1 MKALCINGL
10 RAFLLCAGLLAAHC
24 AQAAALAA
32 GPMAGG
38 LAAGPMAGHRDA
50 RSVILWLQ
58 GDAKAAV
65 QIEYW
70 PASVEYRKAGSTPR
84 ARSAPQMLN
93 SADDFA
99 AHITL
104 SSLIPG
110 TVYHYRVFIDGK
122 EVKLPQP
129 LSFTTEALWQWRR
142 HAFIAAQGHVVPDF
156 KVAFGSC
163 VYVNDPPYDR
173 SLNPSG
179 AFGKGYEIFN
189 SIAAQKPDVM
199 LWLGDNNYLREA
211 DYASPSGMAYRYRH
225 DRALPALHN
234 LLRTGHH
241 YAIWDDHDYG
251 PNDSNSSFI
260 YKGEALK
267 LFQRYWANGAYGL
280 PGGLPGAAGGL
291 PETSGIFRSVSI
303 NDADFFL
310 LDNRTH
316 RDSDKLQDAGKTMLG
331 ASQLRWLKNALLAST
346 AHVKVIVSGGQMLKT
361 TPPQFE
367 GWSNFANERGGFL
380 DWLAAQRVNG
390 VLFLSGDRHHTV
402 LTKLER
408 AGTYPL
414 YDFTCSPLTAGAFMP
429 GKNEDMTHTD
439 ADTVVSQRNFCSIDF
454 SGSWG
459 ERKLTLKSFDATGT
473 ELWKREINVKE
484 LSAAR

>member
-1 MKALCINGL
+1 MKAWCTNVV
-10 RAFLLCAGLLAAHC
+10 RATLLGC
-24 AQAAALAA
+24 AALPVFAA
-32 GPMAGG
+32 G

-58 GDAKAAV
+58 GDGKASA

-70 PASVEYRKAGSTPR
+70 RAGAAPRAGAGSKSGAAPR
-84 ARSAPQMLN
+84 ARSTPQPLG
-93 SADDFA
+93 AQHDFA
-99 AHITL
+99 AHIEL
-104 SSLIPG
+104 SNLTPG
-110 TVYHYRVFIDGK
+110 ATYHYRVLLDGK
-122 EVKLPQP
+122 EARLPQP
-129 LSFTTEALWQWRR
+129 LSFATESLWQWRR
-142 HAFIAAQGHVVPDF
+142 HSFIAAQGHVAPDF

-173 SLNPSG
+173 SLNPAG
-179 AFGKGYEIFN
+179 AFGSGYEIFN

-199 LWLGDNNYLREA
+199 LWLGDNHYLREA

-225 DRALPALHN
+225 DRALPALQN

-241 YAIWDDHDYG
+241 YATWDDHDYG

-280 PGGLPGAAGGL
+280 PETAGV
-291 PETSGIFRSVSI
+291 FRVVSL

-316 RDSDKLQDAGKTMLG
+316 RDSDKLQVSSQDAGKTMLG
-331 ASQLRWLKNALLAST
+331 AAQLRWLKNALLAST

-361 TPPQFE
+361 TPQQYE
-367 GWSNFANERGGFL
+367 GWSNFPGERAGFL
-380 DWLAAQRVNG
+380 DWLTAQRING

-402 LTKLER
+402 LTRQER

-414 YDFTCSPLTAGAFMP
+414 YDFTCSPLTAGAFAP
-429 GKNEDMTHTD
+429 GKSEDMTHTD
-439 ADTVVSQRNFCSIDF
+439 ADTVVGQRNFCSIDF
-454 SGSWG
+454 SGAWN
-459 ERKLTLKSFDATGT
+459 ERKLTLKSFDAAGR

-484 LSAAR
+484 LAGAR